1 MSSAA
6 TVWIPLAVSAATQAA
21 ATAPGESLRRM
32 VSAPHCGHVRCPV
45 DRLRPPW
52 GGFQRS
58 LLPVAELGLLAHV
71 VEQVAARRDL
81 VQRTREE
88 RHDPKQ
94 RDRTVVIEIEDRDAA
109 RQGLHPVSARVV
121 PREGGLAGWRGS

>member
-58 LLPVAELGLLAHV
+58 LLPVAQLGLLAHV
-71 VEQVAARRDL
+71 VEQVAAHSSPLSSPVNRL
-81 VQRTREE
+81 GQPPGGFWSVT
-88 RHDPKQ
+88 
-94 RDRTVVIEIEDRDAA
+94 
-109 RQGLHPVSARVV
+109 VSAY
-121 PREGGLAGWRGS
+121 S